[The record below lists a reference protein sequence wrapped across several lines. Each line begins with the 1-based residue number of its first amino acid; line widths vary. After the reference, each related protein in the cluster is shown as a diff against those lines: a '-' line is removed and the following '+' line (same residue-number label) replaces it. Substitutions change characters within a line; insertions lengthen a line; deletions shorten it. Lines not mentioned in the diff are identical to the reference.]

1 MTTKIKELINIY
13 FEKQNIIE
21 LERKHVIADL
31 KYQAEEQIIR
41 AFAENVDEPF
51 EVYDEFFKNLYADT
65 CKIQNEVNEEIA
77 HRLEAEKTLF
87 IERLEELLAKENNE
101 KIGNEIVDEVMDS
114 AVHQV
119 DKLINKDANPIVED
133 LVSTMDLEALLKE
146 IKNDI

>member
-31 KYQAEEQIIR
+31 KYQVEEQIIKS
-41 AFAENVDEPF
+41 FAENTDEPF
-51 EVYDEFFKNLYADT
+51 EVYDEFFKNLYVDT
-65 CKIQNEVNEEIA
+65 CKIQNEVNEEIS
-77 HRLEAEKTLF
+77 HRLEIEKSLF
-87 IERLEELLAKENNE
+87 ISRLEELLMKENDE

-114 AVHQV
+114 AIHQV
-119 DKLINKDANPIVED
+119 DKLINKDTNPIVED

>member
-31 KYQAEEQIIR
+31 KYQAEEQIIK
-41 AFAENVDEPF
+41 AFAENTDEPF

-65 CKIQNEVNEEIA
+65 CKIQAEVNEEIS
-77 HRLEAEKTLF
+77 HRLEIEKTLF
-87 IERLEELLAKENNE
+87 ISRLEEFLMKENDE

-114 AVHQV
+114 AIHQV
-119 DKLINKDANPIVED
+119 DKLINKDTNPIVED

>member
-1 MTTKIKELINIY
+1 MTTKIKELINMY

-31 KYQAEEQIIR
+31 KYQAEEQITR
-41 AFAENVDEPF
+41 AFAQNVDEPF

-65 CKIQNEVNEEIA
+65 CKIQNEVNEEIG
-77 HRLEAEKTLF
+77 HRLETEKTLF
-87 IERLEELLAKENNE
+87 IERLEELLVKENND

-114 AVHQV
+114 AIHQV